1 MKIELE
7 VEIPVERFAV
17 PAELAFLERRPELGI
32 LCRAARAAGGRITEE
47 RIAELLPG
55 LRQGGV
61 RNILAGC
68 RHLGLCDDAHTLTS
82 FGLEAAESDEVP
94 VPEQG
99 VYDLWVAVHPL
110 LGRRILHAER
120 RGPQRGDPFLPEDTL
135 PIVPEREQLFTS
147 VIEPKLRLVLRE
159 FPHDHAQLRCK
170 RWPAPTPLT
179 LHWTWDMDASQDRW
193 TLRGH
198 LDAGTARSRVED
210 EVDHRAESAGIDV
223 WTLFAELAGNC
234 LAAGT
239 WDRQQRRLAVSDAG
253 LTADE
258 QDSFCKRWDL
268 AGAELARYGRFQ
280 RVRLDAVPIGPAT
293 AADAARW
300 ARARFD
306 RQLDGGTQALGYQ
319 TRVNVVGQWAGLV
332 LDTPLAAFAP
342 PVPAHEELLRAA
354 ARPALFWSLAAPV
367 DLAPV
372 EVEAAALGRVPVA
385 AGGLA

>member
-1 MKIELE
+1 MKIDLEGEL
-7 VEIPVERFAV
+7 PVERFAV

-47 RIAELLPG
+47 RIAEILPG
-55 LRQGGV
+55 LGKGGV

-68 RHLGLCDDAHTLTS
+68 RHLGLCDDAHALTPL
-82 FGLEAAESDEVP
+82 GLGAAESDEVP

-99 VYDLWVAVHPL
+99 VYDLWVADHPL

-120 RGPQRGDPFLPEDTL
+120 LGPQRGDPVLPADAL
-135 PIVPEREQLFTS
+135 PIVPERERLFTS
-147 VIEPKLRLVLRE
+147 VLEPTLRLVLRD
-159 FPHDHAQLRCK
+159 FPHDRAQLRCK
-170 RWPAPTPLT
+170 RWPAPAPLA
-179 LHWTWDMDASQDRW
+179 LRWTWDMDAGQDRW
-193 TLRGH
+193 ELRGH
-198 LDAGTARSRVED
+198 LDAGTRRPPVE
-210 EVDHRAESAGIDV
+210 VRHGGESAGVDV
-223 WTLFAELAGNC
+223 WALFAELAGDC

-253 LTADE
+253 LTAGE

-268 AGAELARYGRFQ
+268 AGAELRRHGSFQ
-280 RVRLDAVPIGPAT
+280 RARLDAVPIGPAT

-306 RQLDGGTQALGYQ
+306 RRLDGGTQALAYQ
-319 TRVNVVGQWAGLV
+319 TRASVVGQWAGIV
-332 LDTPLAAFAP
+332 RDTPLAAFAP
-342 PVPAHEELLRAA
+342 PVPAHEDLLRAA

-372 EVEAAALGRVPVA
+372 EVEAAALGRVPVT
-385 AGGLA
+385 AGELA